1 MVVTDHWSVDLW
13 MLPGAPCAL
22 VLLVKQGARRAG
34 QVTVTSICSN
44 APLSATTSPVT
55 RRRLIPGRLDRVQ
68 RCSLG
73 EACDGCG
80 ALWLLVEH
88 FVEQPPVE
96 LLALIRPR
104 IMELVRLPCPATR
117 IHQPDNSGHVTV
129 GINWTAPQIEFWAKK
144 EEQQNKKEMKHKMLE
159 SHFIMI

>member
-1 MVVTDHWSVDLW
+1 M
-13 MLPGAPCAL
+13 
-22 VLLVKQGARRAG
+22 
-34 QVTVTSICSN
+34 
-44 APLSATTSPVT
+44 
-55 RRRLIPGRLDRVQ
+55 
-68 RCSLG
+68 
-73 EACDGCG
+73 
-80 ALWLLVEH
+80 
-88 FVEQPPVE
+88 EQPPVE

-159 SHFIMI
+159 SNFIMI

>member
-1 MVVTDHWSVDLW
+1 MSQVICGCFLVRWCWSSWTVH
-13 MLPGAPCAL
+13 CC
-22 VLLVKQGARRAG
+22 AG

-44 APLSATTSPVT
+44 APLSATSSPVT

-144 EEQQNKKEMKHKMLE
+144 EEQQNKKEMKHKMLK
-159 SHFIMI
+159 SHFKMI

>member
-1 MVVTDHWSVDLW
+1 MSQVICGCFLVRWCWSSW
-13 MLPGAPCAL
+13 
-22 VLLVKQGARRAG
+22 
-34 QVTVTSICSN
+34 TVGRWTGDSYFYLQQ
-44 APLSATTSPVT
+44 LSATTSPVT

-159 SHFIMI
+159 SNFIMI

>member
-1 MVVTDHWSVDLW
+1 
-13 MLPGAPCAL
+13 MLPSAL
-22 VLLVKQGARRAG
+22 VLVKLVHWGAG

-55 RRRLIPGRLDRVQ
+55 RRTLIPGRLDRVQ

-144 EEQQNKKEMKHKMLE
+144 EEQQNKKEMKHKMLK

>member
-1 MVVTDHWSVDLW
+1 MSQVICGCFLLRWCWSRWTVHW
-13 MLPGAPCAL
+13 G
-22 VLLVKQGARRAG
+22 AG
-34 QVTVTSICSN
+34 QVTVTSICSS
-44 APLSATTSPVT
+44 APLSATTVSPVT

-159 SHFIMI
+159 SNFIMI